1 MNTGALSLFHNVL
14 THNGEIIEYWKNK
27 STKNSKLN
35 IIEKNLG
42 MLLILLESLQWVDLT
57 KIIST
62 KKNKKKKKKKKN
74 KKKKQKLKSVN
85 DIEFWIIWSLGI
97 QFLFPKSFL
106 EI

>member
-62 KKNKKKKKKKKN
+62 KKNKKKKKKKKS
-74 KKKKQKLKSVN
+74 KSVN

>member
-62 KKNKKKKKKKKN
+62 KKNKKKKKK
-74 KKKKQKLKSVN
+74 QKLKSVN

>member
-62 KKNKKKKKKKKN
+62 KKNKKKKKKKKIKN
-74 KKKKQKLKSVN
+74 VD